1 MLNLDA
7 HNINRRPRLGIYRV
21 GVEFGKKMMQRF
33 KAAVL
38 ARHQGLLSRCRR
50 GLCSLP
56 DTVLNNDDLD
66 HQVNFPLPFSS
77 IFVTIILYKLNY
89 VKDSIFLSQVMVE
102 GKAWSRTA
110 ILNRPSV
117 LNALTTAMVC
127 SSFIH
132 WLFSIFFLI
141 HLLSNVM
148 LGWVLCVYVLLA
160 NWQIPNY

>member
-1 MLNLDA
+1 MDA
-7 HNINRRPRLGIYRV
+7 HNINRRPPLGNYRV

-56 DTVLNNDDLD
+56 DTVLNDDLD
-66 HQVNFPLPFSS
+66 HQVNFSLPFSS

-89 VKDSIFLSQVMVE
+89 VKDCIFLSQVLVE

-117 LNALTTAMVC
+117 LNALTTAMV
-127 SSFIH
+127 
-132 WLFSIFFLI
+132 LFFHTLIIFIFF
-141 HLLSNVM
+141 
-148 LGWVLCVYVLLA
+148 WYT
-160 NWQIPNY
+160 Y